1 MFLVTTLAVNL
12 KYLKRSFVLLL
23 ITAPFVTT
31 TSSCASNLLVRVSNA
46 TGLIQSQSDGSWTYN
61 NNMDCSWSL
70 SSNAILEL
78 AFASFNTYSSA
89 DCLTVYD
96 GDSPSSP
103 LIGRFSGSSLP
114 ATITSTSN
122 KLYVRFISD
131 GSDNDFGFRAS
142 YRGMLLISSHILLNS
157 CVCSRNFK
165 PLSKRAQEQV
175 GSELDKNNNGEFIYC
190 PLSKH
195 IMFCP

>member
-1 MFLVTTLAVNL
+1 M
-12 KYLKRSFVLLL
+12 
-23 ITAPFVTT
+23 TATT
-31 TSSCASNLLVRVSNA
+31 TCANNLLVCVSNA
-46 TGLIQSQSDGSWTYN
+46 TGLIQSPSDNAWHYS

-89 DCLTVYD
+89 DHLTVYD

-103 LIGRFSGSSLP
+103 MIGRFSGSSLP

-131 GSDNDFGFRAS
+131 SSNTDFGFRAV
-142 YRGMLLISSHILLNS
+142 YRGMLLILLLS
-157 CVCSRNFK
+157 FK
-165 PLSKRAQEQV
+165 DVKDLSK
-175 GSELDKNNNGEFIYC
+175 S
-190 PLSKH
+190 P
-195 IMFCP
+195 